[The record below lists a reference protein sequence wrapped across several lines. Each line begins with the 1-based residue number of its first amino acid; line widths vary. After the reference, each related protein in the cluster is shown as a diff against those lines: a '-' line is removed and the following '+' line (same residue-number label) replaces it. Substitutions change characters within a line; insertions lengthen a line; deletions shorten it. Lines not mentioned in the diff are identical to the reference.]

1 MASRID
7 PFLELLVKNCGSDLH
22 LLTGH
27 PPRIRVRGA
36 VEKVPFRALEASEV
50 EGMLAEILSERHRQM
65 LARRHTV
72 DFAYESETAG
82 RFRVSAYQQAGG
94 PAATFR
100 PIVRKIPTMEELG
113 LPAVVSSLIRQ
124 PSGLTIVTGPA
135 GAGKSTTLAAMIDS
149 LNASRRGHILT
160 IEDPIEFSHTFHQCL
175 VTQREVGLHAPTFAE
190 ALRSALHEDPDVI
203 LVGEMRDHETISL
216 ALTASEMGIQV
227 LASLHT
233 NGAVRSIDRIINAFP
248 TERHDLVRSMMA
260 ENLRLVIAQQLVPTS
275 RGEGRVAALEILV
288 NTAAASSL
296 IRSGKTHQLSQVL
309 QSGRKLGMVAMDA
322 HLAEL
327 AQRRVI
333 SADTARDFS
342 LDRGRPASSNERREV
357 A

>member
-7 PFLELLVKNCGSDLH
+7 PFLDLLVKNRGSDLH
-22 LLTGH
+22 MLTGH
-27 PPRIRVRGA
+27 PPRIRIDGA
-36 VEKVPFRALEASEV
+36 VEMVQFRALAAADVEA
-50 EGMLAEILSERHRQM
+50 MLGEIMSERHRQV
-65 LARRHTV
+65 LASRHSV
-72 DFAYESETAG
+72 DFAYESESAG
-82 RFRVSAYQQAGG
+82 RFRVSAYQQARG

-100 PIVRKIPTMEELG
+100 PIARKIPTMEELG
-113 LPAVVSSLIRQ
+113 LPPVVSSLIRQ

-135 GAGKSTTLAAMIDS
+135 GSGKSTTLASMIDS
-149 LNASRRGHILT
+149 MNATRRGHILT
-160 IEDPIEFSHTFHQCL
+160 IEDPIEFPHTFRKCM

-190 ALRSALHEDPDVI
+190 ALRSALHQDPDVI

-227 LASLHT
+227 LATLHT
-233 NGAVRSIDRIINAFP
+233 NGAVRSIDRIINVFP

-260 ENLRLVIAQQLVPTS
+260 ENLRLVIAQQLVPAA
-275 RGEGRVAALEILV
+275 REGRVAAREILV
-288 NTAAASSL
+288 NTSAASSL
-296 IRSGKTHQLSQVL
+296 IRSGKTHQLSQVI

-342 LDRGRPASSNERREV
+342 WDRGRPGSSHERREV

>member
-7 PFLELLVKNCGSDLH
+7 PFLELLVKNGGSDLH
-22 LLTGH
+22 LLTGY
-27 PPRIRVRGA
+27 PPRIRIRGS
-36 VEKVPFRALEASEV
+36 VERVPFRALEAAELES
-50 EGMLAEILSERHRQM
+50 MLGEILSERHRQT
-65 LARRHTV
+65 LARRHSV
-72 DFAYESETAG
+72 DFAYESETG
-82 RFRVSAYQQAGG
+82 RFRVSAYHQTRG

-100 PIVRKIPTMEELG
+100 PIVRKIPTVEELG
-113 LPAVVSSLIRQ
+113 LPPVVSSLIRQ

-160 IEDPIEFSHTFHQCL
+160 IEDPIEFSHTFNQCL

-203 LVGEMRDHETISL
+203 LVGEMRDYETISL

-233 NGAVRSIDRIINAFP
+233 NGAVRSIDRIINVFP

-260 ENLRLVIAQQLVPTS
+260 ENLRLVIAQQLVPTT
-275 RGEGRVAALEILV
+275 RGEGRVAAREILV

-327 AQRRVI
+327 AQKRVI
-333 SADTARDFS
+333 SAETARDFS
-342 LDRGRPASSNERREV
+342 LDRGRAAGSNERREV